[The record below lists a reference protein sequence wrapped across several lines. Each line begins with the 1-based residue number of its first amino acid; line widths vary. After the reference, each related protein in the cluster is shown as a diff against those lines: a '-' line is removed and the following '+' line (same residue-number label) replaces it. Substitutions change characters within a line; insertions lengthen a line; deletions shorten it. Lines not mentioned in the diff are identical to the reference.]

1 MRRIRTFGK
10 GPPRSFRWRKAP
22 RLTSARAQRMA
33 ITRFA
38 MQGEPTRIKPPIT
51 LPKLK
56 FMET

>member
-1 MRRIRTFGK
+1 MKHMTAFGK
-10 GPPRSFRWRKAP
+10 GRRRAFRWRKAP

-38 MQGEPTRIKPPIT
+38 MQGEPTRNKPPIT